1 MRRKVKAGLI
11 ELDIAD
17 CAIVV
22 HYEVEATVLGDL
34 GEPIVAERQDNTK
47 RIKLK
52 TLNENTNIPR
62 LAQEMVE
69 KCKLIHPSKL
79 PLVEKL
85 LEELQHHQIQRER
98 GAAQPQAGA
107 AARRARRTG
116 EGGKKS
122 KKTAAALDEPPSLQL
137 LDSYVEGMYD
147 GVESATTATHQILQ
161 LARSPDNLEGLLN
174 NEALLGLLARLLKEE
189 GRKSMDLAIN
199 IIYILY
205 SFSNFSQ
212 FHQLLQQAHVGDNIM
227 RLCDLEIKRQ
237 AVRER
242 ERAQQAGTSAGTAEA
257 KEAEKR
263 HRLVLRKQEKL
274 LYVCFHVLLNL
285 AEEPSIERKM
295 CKRGIVGYLASM
307 LTRQNMELVVLVL
320 IFLKKLAIFKE
331 NVPDLKQHKVATLL
345 LPHVASSTEA
355 VQVSA
360 LRLLFNV
367 SFDKSGRDALLKDA
381 SLLPKLV
388 TLQKRRQAQP
398 LVVRLLYH
406 ASAEAAGR
414 AALAQT
420 DLPGV
425 VRKQLLQCADLQ
437 LPSELAALAINLA
450 TDAAAADVIGEAGA
464 VRHFLERL
472 LQTQDVLLMKLL
484 RNLAAHDA
492 PATRIV
498 QYAADLIQLSQQAD
512 LHELLVELLGTL
524 GALPLR
530 RVAELPRLCH
540 KYDLVEFLQRH
551 LIPGFTEDDVLLEV
565 VVLIGELAG
574 SEEMA
579 GKMARTK
586 ILRSLYLL
594 ITEKQEDDELVL
606 QILYALYHF
615 LQAAESRQALLTQ
628 TQLVIYLLDLLLDK
642 NGAIRKM
649 AFACLDVVSEHDE
662 HWASQIRQRK
672 FQMHNKEWLEV
683 IDEDEA
689 EEYEDA
695 VALNNA
701 MSTLQYNQPLDASQL
716 GDDDDD
722 MMEPPS
728 PTEESLEAMAA
739 AGYDPYGGG
748 GGAPPYGANYGA
760 AQPYGADAYDEAA
773 AYDQPGAPYGAEA
786 MMGGDYGG
794 YGDADEV
801 GGGYGGYGEAD
812 EVPAGYGG
820 YGDADEVPG
829 GYGGY
834 GDADQVPGGYQIGDG
849 DYGGYGDADPVA
861 DDDALQY
868 GQSQYGGY
876 GGHRQQY
883 GEYGEGAIDDEFDQD
898 RDYGR

>member
-1 MRRKVKAGLI
+1 MQDSEARYMRRKVKAGLI
-11 ELDIAD
+11 EVDHAD

-85 LEELQHHQIQRER
+85 LEELQHHQIQKER
-98 GAAQPQAGA
+98 GAAQSQGGGA

-116 EGGKKS
+116 EGGGKKS
-122 KKTAAALDEPPSLQL
+122 KKSAPALDEPPSLQL

-147 GVESATTATHQILQ
+147 GVESATAATHQILQ

-242 ERAQQAGTSAGTAEA
+242 ERAQQASTSAGTAEA

-285 AEEPSIERKM
+285 AEEPAIERKM

-345 LPHVASSTEA
+345 LPHVSSSTEA

-367 SFDKSGRDALLKDA
+367 SFDKSGRDALLKDS

-388 TLQKRRQAQP
+388 TLLKRRQAQP

-406 ASAEAAGR
+406 ASAEAEGR

-420 DLPGV
+420 DLPSV
-425 VRKQLLQCADLQ
+425 VRKQLL
-437 LPSELAALAINLA
+437 
-450 TDAAAADVIGEAGA
+450 
-464 VRHFLERL
+464 
-472 LQTQDVLLMKLL
+472 
-484 RNLAAHDA
+484 
-492 PATRIV
+492 
-498 QYAADLIQLSQQAD
+498 
-512 LHELLVELLGTL
+512 
-524 GALPLR
+524 
-530 RVAELPRLCH
+530 
-540 KYDLVEFLQRH
+540 
-551 LIPGFTEDDVLLEV
+551 
-565 VVLIGELAG
+565 
-574 SEEMA
+574 
-579 GKMARTK
+579 
-586 ILRSLYLL
+586 
-594 ITEKQEDDELVL
+594 
-606 QILYALYHF
+606 
-615 LQAAESRQALLTQ
+615 
-628 TQLVIYLLDLLLDK
+628 
-642 NGAIRKM
+642 
-649 AFACLDVVSEHDE
+649 
-662 HWASQIRQRK
+662 
-672 FQMHNKEWLEV
+672 
-683 IDEDEA
+683 
-689 EEYEDA
+689 
-695 VALNNA
+695 
-701 MSTLQYNQPLDASQL
+701 
-716 GDDDDD
+716 
-722 MMEPPS
+722 
-728 PTEESLEAMAA
+728 
-739 AGYDPYGGG
+739 
-748 GGAPPYGANYGA
+748 
-760 AQPYGADAYDEAA
+760 
-773 AYDQPGAPYGAEA
+773 
-786 MMGGDYGG
+786 
-794 YGDADEV
+794 
-801 GGGYGGYGEAD
+801 
-812 EVPAGYGG
+812 
-820 YGDADEVPG
+820 
-829 GYGGY
+829 
-834 GDADQVPGGYQIGDG
+834 
-849 DYGGYGDADPVA
+849 
-861 DDDALQY
+861 
-868 GQSQYGGY
+868 
-876 GGHRQQY
+876 
-883 GEYGEGAIDDEFDQD
+883 
-898 RDYGR
+898 